1 MKTNDTERVGAR
13 VTLEVAKAF
22 ATATVSLALGV
33 AICLCLFF
41 GGLALAS
48 GTIDVEA
55 HHNTHPTMVATP
67 AEHAVETTTVA
78 LEKIT
83 ERATERRAFA
93 AHESE
98 GRPVEAAI
106 PSGGGNRSGG
116 DR

>member
-1 MKTNDTERVGAR
+1 

-41 GGLALAS
+41 GGLALAG

-55 HHNTHPTMVATP
+55 HHGAHPTMVATP
-67 AEHAVETTTVA
+67 AEHAVESTTVA

-98 GRPVEAAI
+98 GRPYRAAAT
-106 PSGGGNRSGG
+106 RSG
-116 DR
+116 R